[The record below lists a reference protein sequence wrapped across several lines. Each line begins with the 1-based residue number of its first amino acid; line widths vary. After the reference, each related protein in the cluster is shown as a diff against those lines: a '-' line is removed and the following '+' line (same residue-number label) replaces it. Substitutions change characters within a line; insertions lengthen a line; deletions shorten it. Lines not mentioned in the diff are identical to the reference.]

1 MLIVIGALGLAV
13 AARLAVLAARLW
25 KMLPRS
31 NDDFSAL
38 P

>member
-1 MLIVIGALGLAV
+1 MLIVLGALGPAV
-13 AARLAVLAARLW
+13 AARLAVLAVRLW

-31 NDDFSAL
+31 NEDFSSL